1 VKVASSFY
9 GMRKLVG
16 AVGIENTAA
25 RSFKELEGMLGNRKA
40 SKRNDR
46 ERKGI
51 LIGPSMAPRFF
62 LGTEIPTL
70 CFFSLHESRR
80 RLGLNFVAR
89 MASRRPTFSLF
100 SLHAEDDDPMRA
112 VPRGA
117 DGGL

>member
-1 VKVASSFY
+1 
-9 GMRKLVG
+9 MRRAGRGGGDRKHYRTELQG
-16 AVGIENTAA
+16 L
-25 RSFKELEGMLGNRKA
+25 RSNAG
-40 SKRNDR
+40 

-80 RLGLNFVAR
+80 RPGLNFVAR

-117 DGGL
+117 DGGP